1 MITKLIIK
9 NYILIEK
16 LSIDFN
22 NGFSV
27 ITGETGAGKSIILGA
42 LNLISGSR
50 IDHKIVGPKF
60 KKCIVEGEFHIPKNS
75 FFNFF
80 ESNDIDFDENT
91 IIRRE
96 ILNNG
101 KSRAFIN
108 DSPVKLELLKLLSDR
123 LINIHNQNQIN
134 ILSNK
139 DLFYN
144 LIDTYSNQ
152 LNEVSEYKEY
162 LNQFLII
169 NKKLNTLN
177 QEKIN
182 FKNNFEYNKFIY
194 DEIDKMNLVEDE
206 KLKLEE
212 TFNSL
217 KNFDKMSNLFDE
229 FRSLSNINDE
239 TFQERI
245 SKISNIIKRTGSYSK
260 DFESFHKRFEKINI
274 EIEDLFVSINY
285 YINNLSFDQNSFE
298 KTQNRL
304 YKINDL
310 EKKHNVNS
318 ISELINKR
326 DQLKLL
332 LNDSKGFNKK
342 IQKLK
347 DDLSYLNDKML
358 DISKKISKKRI
369 LSKSKIQS
377 EIESVFKKLALKNS
391 KIDLKITEEN
401 QFNKNGINNIDVF
414 YTPNSKS
421 EPNILS
427 KIASGGEKSRI
438 LFAIKSILANKINLP
453 TLVFDEIDS
462 GMSGEIANTIGKMM
476 KTIGSKIQII
486 SISHL
491 PQVASRADHHFKVF
505 KSNINDNIVSNITEL
520 NGQDRINE
528 IASMISGEK
537 ITESAINQAR
547 ELLK

>member
-60 KKCIVEGEFHIPKNS
+60 KKCIVEGEFYIPKN
-75 FFNFF
+75 FYNFF
-80 ESNDIDFDENT
+80 ESNDIDYDENT

-108 DSPVKLELLKLLSDR
+108 DTPVKLELLKLLSNR

-134 ILSNK
+134 ILSNN

-152 LNEVSEYKEY
+152 LNEVSEYKDY

-206 KLKLEE
+206 KFKLEE

-217 KNFDKMSNLFDE
+217 KNFDKISNLFDE

-274 EIEDLFVSINY
+274 EIEDLFVSMNY

-298 KTQNRL
+298 KIQNRL

-310 EKKHNVNS
+310 EKKHNVTS
-318 ISELINKR
+318 ISELINKKN
-326 DQLKLL
+326 QLELL

-358 DISKKISKKRI
+358 DISKKISTKRI

-505 KSNINDNIVSNITEL
+505 KSNINDNIVSNITKL

-537 ITESAINQAR
+537 ITESAINQAS

>member
-60 KKCIVEGEFHIPKNS
+60 KKCIVEGEFHISKNS

-134 ILSNK
+134 ILSNN

-182 FKNNFEYNKFIY
+182 FKNKFEYNKFIY

-229 FRSLSNINDE
+229 FRSLSNINGE

-298 KTQNRL
+298 KIQNRL

-310 EKKHNVNS
+310 EKKHKVNS

-414 YTPNSKS
+414 YTPNSNS